1 MQQYPL
7 TNTIQSVKYL
17 TLARTASHASHPTRR
32 RRFQSKP
39 PFKNNTPPAN
49 VLSRKPPPLAVIRN
63 RRLNNVAL
71 LVLLRLVQ
79 FSSVR
84 VQMLVGTCLD
94 FIAYYFLS
102 SIIIFKVHVQ
112 WFKRS
117 PRLYQEV
124 STALSR
130 GLHGFI
136 KRSPRL
142 YQGNLLGE
150 RFISEDPSNLRR
162 FRFNGSCFPLGE
174 VLPIGYQSVTEG
186 CAGANKKAR
195 GLNKRRVVWY
205 EDSN

>member
-136 KRSPRL
+136 KGI
-142 YQGNLLGE
+142 YWA
-150 RFISEDPSNLRR
+150 
-162 FRFNGSCFPLGE
+162 NGSFLRTLRIYGGSGSTDHVFPLGKS
-174 VLPIGYQSVTEG
+174 YQSVT
-186 CAGANKKAR
+186 NRLRR
-195 GLNKRRVVWY
+195 GVRELIRKPV
-205 EDSN
+205 D